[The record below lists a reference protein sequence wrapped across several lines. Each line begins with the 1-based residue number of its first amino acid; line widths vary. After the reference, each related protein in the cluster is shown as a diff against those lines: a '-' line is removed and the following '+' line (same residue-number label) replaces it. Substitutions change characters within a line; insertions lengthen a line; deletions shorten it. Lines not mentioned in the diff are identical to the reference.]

1 MSKTHPLFA
10 ERCGDAW
17 EFTGPLNDN
26 SGNPLPLTGATIT
39 WKLDSL
45 DLATNYLTLTLGFG
59 ITVTDTAT
67 ATVEYGPTAAQT
79 AGLIPGTYYDTLS
92 VTLSSGN
99 GGGTFT
105 CIEGLINVAPAPA

>member
-1 MSKTHPLFA
+1 MSTTHALFV
-10 ERCGDAW
+10 ERAGDTW

-45 DLATNYLTLTLGFG
+45 DLTTNYLTLTLGFG
-59 ITVTDTAT
+59 ITVTDLTT
-67 ATVEYGPTAAQT
+67 ATVQYGPTEAQT

-99 GGGTFT
+99 GGGKFT
-105 CIEGLINVAPAPA
+105 CIEGLINVEPEAA